1 MTAFIAL
8 IGSAALQGRYMLARE
23 LMDESRESQ
32 VMAKQYRAARPNLTG
47 LDLINVA
54 AVMVRDHAA
63 QE

>member
-8 IGSAALQGRYMLARE
+8 IGSAALHNRYMLARE
-23 LMDESRESQ
+23 LMDESPESQ
-32 VMAKQYRAARPNLTG
+32 VMAKQYRAAHPRLTG

-54 AVMVRDHAA
+54 AVMVRDNAA